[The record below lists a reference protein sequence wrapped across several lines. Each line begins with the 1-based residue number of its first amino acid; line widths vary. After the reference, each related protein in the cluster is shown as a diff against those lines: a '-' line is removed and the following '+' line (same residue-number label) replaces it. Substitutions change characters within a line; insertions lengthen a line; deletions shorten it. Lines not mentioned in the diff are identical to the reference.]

1 MAVLTTIAA
10 TPEREMR
17 PRQGFQ
23 RSLKRS
29 WEPAAAVLGALL
41 IVPLLIL
48 IAIAIRL
55 DSHGPVIF
63 RQVRVGR
70 DGRAFTML
78 KFRTMTADAEAH
90 RDEVCNDCDG
100 VLFKSRQ
107 DPRITRVGR
116 LLRRYSLDE
125 LPQLVNVI
133 RGQMALVG
141 PRPALLT
148 EVERYD
154 REALRRLEVVPGMTG
169 LWQVS
174 GRSDLAWDDA
184 IRLDLDYVDNW
195 SLGLDVRILART
207 ARAVLGHS
215 GAY

>member
-1 MAVLTTIAA
+1 MTVLTTIAT
-10 TPEREMR
+10 TPAHRVR
-17 PRQGFQ
+17 SRHGLQ
-23 RSLKRS
+23 RVLKRV
-29 WEPAAAVLGALL
+29 WEPAAAVLGGLL
-41 IVPLLIL
+41 IVPLLLL

-55 DSHGPVIF
+55 DSRGPVIF

-78 KFRTMTADAEAH
+78 KFRTMAADAEAH

-141 PRPALLT
+141 PRPALSA

-154 REALRRLEVVPGMTG
+154 REARRRLQVVPGMTG

-184 IRLDLDYVDNW
+184 IRLDLDYVDHW
-195 SLGLDVRILART
+195 SLALDARILART